1 MKQITISIFLE
12 QPIHFFRMKKPL
24 VHRLRKTFPSVLF
37 IWCHSEASFKRA
49 LPRTDI
55 VLANRFKP
63 EWFTLAKRLRCML
76 SPAAGRDVMGA
87 IPPSHIEARYGTF
100 HGEFIAETVLGL
112 MLAVNRGILS
122 AYELQLANE
131 IWPWRPLCKPG
142 AVRLLRGS
150 HAVIIGF
157 GNIGGWIARLLKPF
171 DIRITGLRRNPPTDR
186 PSYFNEGDTIK
197 SISQLGAVLPTADH
211 VILALPVDTGT
222 DNLMGAPQ
230 FKQMQRHAILYNIGR
245 GNCVNEIA
253 LAAALKS
260 HTIAGACLDVFRQEP
275 LPKNSPLAKNL
286 PGLVRLPHA
295 SAFADEYMERY
306 TDEIIPMIKNF
317 IQ

>member
-1 MKQITISIFLE
+1 MNTITVSLYLE
-12 QPIHFFRMKKPL
+12 QPIHYFRMKKHL
-24 VHRLRKTFPSVLF
+24 VQRLRKTFPSVNF

-63 EWFTLAKRLRCML
+63 EWFERAKKLRCML

-87 IPPSHIEARYGTF
+87 IPPPHIEARYGTF

-112 MLAVNRGILS
+112 MLGVNRGILS

-157 GNIGGWIARLLKPF
+157 GNIGGWIARVLKPF
-171 DIRITGLRRNPPTDR
+171 DIRITGLRRNPPAER
-186 PSYFNEGDTIK
+186 PDYFTEGDTIE
-197 SISQLGAVLPTADH
+197 SISQLDAVLPTADH

-222 DNLMGAPQ
+222 DNLLGARQ
-230 FKQMQRHAILYNIGR
+230 FKKMPRHAIVYNIGR
-245 GNCVNEIA
+245 GNCINEPA
-253 LAAALKS
+253 LAAALKAR
-260 HTIAGACLDVFRQEP
+260 TIAGACLDVFSKEP
-275 LPKNSPLAKNL
+275 LPKDNPLAKNL
-286 PGLVRLPHA
+286 PGLIRLPHA

-306 TDEIIPMIKNF
+306 TDEIIPMIKAF

>member
-1 MKQITISIFLE
+1 MKQITISLFLE

-24 VHRLRKTFPSVLF
+24 VQRLRKTFPSVLF
-37 IWCHSEASFKRA
+37 IWCHSEDSFKSA
-49 LPRTDI
+49 LPKTDI

-63 EWFTLAKRLRCML
+63 EWFVLAKQLRCML

-87 IPPSHIEARYGTF
+87 IPPPHIEAHYGTF

-122 AYELQLANE
+122 SYELQLANE
-131 IWPWRPLCKPG
+131 VWPWRPLCQPG
-142 AVRLLRGS
+142 AIRLLRGS

-171 DIRITGLRRNPPTDR
+171 DIRITGLRRNPQTDR
-186 PSYFNEGDTIK
+186 PSYFTEGDSIK
-197 SISQLGAVLPTADH
+197 SISHLDSVLPTADH

-222 DNLMGAPQ
+222 DNLMGARQ
-230 FKQMQRHAILYNIGR
+230 FKKMKRHAILYNIGR
-245 GNCVNEIA
+245 GNCINEAA

-260 HTIAGACLDVFRQEP
+260 RTIGGACLDVFCQEP
-275 LPKNSPLAKNL
+275 LPKDSPLAKNL

-306 TDEIIPMIKNF
+306 TDEIIPMIRSF

>member
-1 MKQITISIFLE
+1 MKQITASIFLE
-12 QPIHFFRMKKPL
+12 QPIHYFRMKPCL
-24 VHRLRKTFPSVLF
+24 VQRLRKALPTVKF
-37 IWCHSEASFKRA
+37 IWCRSEASFKRV
-49 LPRTDI
+49 LPRSDL

-63 EWFTLAKRLRCML
+63 EWFALAKYLRCML

-87 IPPSHIEARYGTF
+87 IPPPHIEARYGTF

-112 MLAVNRGILS
+112 MLGVNRGILQ
-122 AYELQLANE
+122 AYQLQLAGE
-131 IWPWRPLCKPG
+131 IWPWRPLCEPG

-186 PSYFNEGDTIK
+186 PSYFTEGDAIK
-197 SISQLGAVLPTADH
+197 SISLLDTILPTADH
-211 VILALPVDTGT
+211 VILALPVDTGA
-222 DNLMGAPQ
+222 DNLLGARQ
-230 FKQMQRHAILYNIGR
+230 FKKMPSHAVIYNIGR
-245 GNCVNEIA
+245 GNCINEPA

-260 HTIAGACLDVFRQEP
+260 RTIAGACLDVFCKEP
-275 LPKNSPLAKNL
+275 LPKDSPLATNL

-306 TDEIIPMIKNF
+306 TEEIIPMIKAF